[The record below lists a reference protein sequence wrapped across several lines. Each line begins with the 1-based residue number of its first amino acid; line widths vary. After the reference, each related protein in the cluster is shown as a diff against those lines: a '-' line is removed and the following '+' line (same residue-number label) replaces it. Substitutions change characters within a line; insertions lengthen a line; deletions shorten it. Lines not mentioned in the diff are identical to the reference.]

1 MPASISYPVFG
12 TEVLQPD
19 VELNDW
25 ERDEH
30 SSIPYFK
37 KEYSNKTKK
46 QLNTTQNNINKLML
60 RLYGGITI
68 LYILLIISAEVRCIQ
83 FW

>member
-46 QLNTTQNNINKLML
+46 QLNTTQNNK
-60 RLYGGITI
+60 
-68 LYILLIISAEVRCIQ
+68 
-83 FW
+83 